1 MTPSPLV
8 RSVLLLSSFVVAAT
22 IAADASA
29 STIAQNVSWTIDRP
43 GTTTKYRIVA
53 YGDSIFAGYKGSI
66 SEVAIYSAP
75 TVDGE
80 YASWEWEADIETIR
94 RTKSGA
100 KAGDVYRNKIVDDAS
115 YMQDPST
122 RIVTFEM
129 CGNDGL
135 NARNDFSGQDGT
147 CDYTRLDGALGKC
160 TRFVES
166 AMVFINANAHPNVVR
181 KVVSNLYYPGYDADD
196 VQTDCTDEQTGQPVN
211 KQDVFLPTLL
221 RMNWRICNFAAQ
233 YGFECTDTFA
243 DFMGADYDSNDDN
256 RKDSKA
262 LRWKAG
268 ESEFD
273 YVQRIAVTLRDTVRD
288 ANMHFTTSQRSFD
301 YIQSDDTHPTYRGG
315 EVDLGTFGGSG
326 EGESEPRFTDKQ
338 INRRRGKNPVWKK
351 FGHERM
357 GLGLALFNPSAP

>member
-1 MTPSPLV
+1 MNPLP
-8 RSVLLLSSFVVAAT
+8 RPLFISFALVAAF
-22 IAADASA
+22 AADAAA

-80 YASWEWEADIETIR
+80 YTSYEWDADIETIR

-100 KAGDVYRNKIVDDAS
+100 KAGDVYRNKIVDDRA

-129 CGNDGL
+129 CGNDAL
-135 NARNDFSGQDGT
+135 RARDDFSGQDGT
-147 CDYTRLDGALGKC
+147 CDYSRLDGALDKC
-160 TRFVES
+160 TLFVER
-166 AMVFINANAHPNVVR
+166 AMVFINANAHQNVVR
-181 KVVSNLYYPGYDADD
+181 KIVSNLYYPGYDADD
-196 VQTDCTDEQTGQPVN
+196 VETDCRDECTGQPVN
-211 KQDVFLPTLL
+211 KQDVFLPMLL
-221 RMNWRICNFAAQ
+221 RMNWRICNFASQ
-233 YGFECTDTFA
+233 YGFACTDSFA

-262 LRWKAG
+262 LRWREG
-268 ESEFD
+268 ESEEA
-273 YVQRIAVTLRDTVRD
+273 YVQRISVTLRPTVRD
-288 ANMHFTTSQRSFD
+288 ANMHFTSSKRSFD
-301 YIQSDDTHPTYRGG
+301 YIQSDDTHPTYQGG
-315 EVDLGTFGGSG
+315 EVELGFFGGSG
-326 EGESEPRFTDKQ
+326 EGDSEPRFSDTKLD
-338 INRRRGKNPVWKK
+338 RRRGKNPIWKK

-357 GLGLALFNPSAP
+357 GLGLAVFTPAAP

>member
-1 MTPSPLV
+1 M
-8 RSVLLLSSFVVAAT
+8 RSTSLSLPILSAVVLAV
-22 IAADASA
+22 IASDASA

-80 YASWEWEADIETIR
+80 YASYEWEADIETIR

-129 CGNDGL
+129 CGNDAL
-135 NARNDFSGQDGT
+135 NARADFSGQEDT
-147 CDYTRLDGALGKC
+147 CDYTRLDGALNKC
-160 TRFVES
+160 TEFVEK
-166 AMVFINANAHPNVVR
+166 AMIFINGNAHQNVVR
-181 KVVSNLYYPGYDADD
+181 KIVSNLYYPGYDADD
-196 VQTDCTDEQTGQPVN
+196 VQTECTDEGTGQPVN
-211 KQDVFLPTLL
+211 KQDTFLPMLL
-221 RMNWRICNFAAQ
+221 RMNWRICNFAEQ
-233 YGFECTDTFA
+233 YGFECTDSFA

-262 LRWKAG
+262 LRWRSG
-268 ESEFD
+268 ESEND
-273 YVQRIAVTLRDTVRD
+273 YVQRISVTLRATVRD
-288 ANMHFTTSQRSFD
+288 PNFKFTTSRRSFD
-301 YIQSDDTHPTYRGG
+301 YIQSDDTHPTYQGG

-326 EGESEPRFTDKQ
+326 EGDSEPRFTDAQ
-338 INRRRGKNPVWKK
+338 LDRRRGKNPIWKK

-357 GLGLALFNPSAP
+357 GLGLAVFTPASPD